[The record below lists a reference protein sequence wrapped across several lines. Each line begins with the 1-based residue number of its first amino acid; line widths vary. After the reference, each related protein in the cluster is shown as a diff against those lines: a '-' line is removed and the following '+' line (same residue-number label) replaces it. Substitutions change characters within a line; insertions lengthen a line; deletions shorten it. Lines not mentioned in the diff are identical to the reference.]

1 MGEVVSDT
9 TFQHSENS
17 GVPVLKNKHALV
29 PAFLA
34 AKGLVKLHIDSYNHF
49 IETEIKNIV
58 RANNRV
64 SVPEANWWLEYNDVY
79 VRPPTV
85 NDGGVVASR
94 VTPHDCRLRDL
105 TYAGEI
111 LVDVTFMRQNEIV
124 SKKGVLIGR
133 MPIMLKS
140 SVCIL
145 NGKSPSE
152 LMRMKECP
160 LDPGGYFIIS
170 GTEKVILMQE
180 QTSKNRLIIEEDS
193 KRGLV
198 CSVTSSSAQ
207 TKSKTN
213 IIMKDDKFYLSHNS
227 FTVDVP
233 VAVLFKAMGITS
245 DQEILHLIGTEESIW
260 ANFVPSLKQCLEC
273 NVHTKLDACRWLQAR
288 LQQRRFR
295 ISPTSGPAKQTKPDS
310 TNSEYDVILDMQ
322 RFVRDII
329 ITHVEMEKFNFSPRA
344 LFLGQM
350 VRYLI
355 LANERKIPPDDRD
368 FYGNKRIE
376 LAGSLIALLFEDV
389 FKTFNEDMWLTVSK
403 LDAKRRCTPFDI
415 SRHIKTWMITEQLN
429 RAISSGNWI
438 IKRFR
443 MMRHGV
449 TQVVSRLSYVAAL
462 GHMTRMTS
470 QFEKTRKVSGPRSIH
485 ASQWGLV
492 CPSDTPEGEA
502 CGLVKNVALM
512 CHVTVEM
519 DDTELIRLISSYY
532 VLPLYQMQ
540 YARTEFLIYVNGKP
554 IGFTEQPG
562 KLAALIRGLRRSGKI
577 DCFVSVHIKQVHRCV
592 HVVSDGGRLCRPY
605 IIVANNR
612 PLVTQALLDD
622 LTHNVLSWD
631 DFLKKG
637 VVEYLDA
644 NELND
649 CLVAMDES
657 YLTDGNRYTH
667 MEIDPATILGVVAGL
682 IPYPDHNQSPRNTYQ
697 CAMGKQAIGTVGL
710 NQQIRFDTL
719 QHQMVY
725 PQKPLVQSRTIQM
738 MHFDELPAGQNAIV
752 AIMSYS
758 GYDVEDALIINR
770 ASLDRGFARACIYH
784 RIGVHLKMHENAIY
798 DRLMGPSID
807 RETGLP
813 RRGDELL
820 QADGTAYVGSRVYDR
835 QILINKEMP
844 VVNVG
849 ALQEN
854 AGQLSLHSGT
864 PETITEFRRCPADYK
879 GIEPSYVE
887 KVLFSTSEGNQAVV
901 KVLLRQ
907 TRRPEIGD
915 KFSSRHGQKGV
926 VGLIVR
932 QEDMPF
938 STQGLVP
945 DIIMNPHGFPSRM
958 TVGKLLELLGSKAGA
973 VEGRIRDGSA
983 FSGDPA
989 EVLSQV
995 LIDHGH
1001 HYLGKE
1007 IMYSGVTGAPLE
1019 AYIYFGPVYY
1029 QRLKH
1034 MVMDKVH
1041 ARSRGPVTALT
1052 RQPTEGR
1059 SREGGLRIGEMER
1072 DCFIAYGTSQL
1083 LVERLLLSSD
1093 AYDACVCERCGLL
1106 ATSRNWC
1113 QYCRSSRQVV
1123 TVRMPYACKLLF
1135 QELMCMRILPRLTL
1149 GSTHRDHVT

>member
-1 MGEVVSDT
+1 MN
-9 TFQHSENS
+9 Q
-17 GVPVLKNKHALV
+17 KHYLV
-29 PAFLA
+29 PSFLA
-34 AKGLVKLHIDSYNHF
+34 SKGLVKLHIDSFNHF
-49 IETEIKNIV
+49 IQTEIKNIV
-58 RANNRV
+58 RANSRV
-64 SVPEANWWLEYNDVY
+64 SVPEANWWLEYNDIY
-79 VRPPTV
+79 IKPPTV

-111 LVDVTFMRQNEIV
+111 LVDVTFVRQNEVV

-140 SVCIL
+140 SICVL

-152 LMRMKECP
+152 LMRLKECP
-160 LDPGGYFIIS
+160 LDPGGYFIIG
-170 GTEKVILMQE
+170 GTEKVVLMQE

-213 IIMKDDKFYLSHNS
+213 IVTKDDKFYLSHNS
-227 FTVDVP
+227 FIVDVP
-233 VAVLFKAMGITS
+233 IAILFKAMNITS
-245 DQEILHLIGTEESIW
+245 DQELLQLIGTEESVW
-260 ANFVPSLKQCLEC
+260 ANFVPSLKLCLEY
-273 NVHTKLDACRWLQAR
+273 NIHTCLDACNWLHSR
-288 LQQRRFR
+288 LRQPRYRTAFGAGR
-295 ISPTSGPAKQTKPDS
+295 TLRTAA
-310 TNSEYDVILDMQ
+310 NILETDIIIEIQ
-322 RFVRDII
+322 RFLRDII
-329 ITHVEMEKFNFSPRA
+329 ITHIEMEKLNFAPRA
-344 LFLGQM
+344 FFLGQM

-355 LANERKIPPDDRD
+355 LANEKRIPPDDRD

-376 LAGSLIALLFEDV
+376 LAGSLLALLFEDV
-389 FKTFNEDMWLTVSK
+389 FKTFNEDLWLTVSK
-403 LDAKRRCTPFDI
+403 IDTKRRCTPFDI

-485 ASQWGLV
+485 ASQWGLI

-512 CHVTVEM
+512 CHVTVEV
-519 DDTELIRLISSYY
+519 DDAHLIELISNYY
-532 VLPLYQMQ
+532 TFPLYQMR
-540 YARTEFLIYVNGKP
+540 YAKNEYVIYVNGKP
-554 IGFTEQPG
+554 IGFTQHPG
-562 KLAALIRGLRRSGKI
+562 KLCVLIRGLRRSGRI
-577 DCFVSVHIKQVHRCV
+577 HGFVSVYIKQAHQCV
-592 HVVSDGGRLCRPY
+592 HVVSDGGRFCRPY
-605 IIVANNR
+605 IILCNGR
-612 PLVTQALLDD
+612 PLVTESVLQD
-622 LTHNVLSWD
+622 LRHNVLNWD
-631 DFLKKG
+631 DLLKKG
-637 VVEYLDA
+637 LVEYLDV

-657 YLTDGNRYTH
+657 CLTDGNHYTH

-697 CAMGKQAIGTVGL
+697 CAMGKQAIGTVAL

-719 QHQMVY
+719 QCQMVY
-725 PQKPLVQSRTIQM
+725 PQKPLVQSKTIQM
-738 MHFDELPAGQNAIV
+738 MHFDELPAGQNAVV

-758 GYDVEDALIINR
+758 GYDVEDALVINQ
-770 ASLDRGFARACIYH
+770 ASIDRGFARACVY
-784 RIGVHLKMHENAIY
+784 RRSGVHLKMHENAVY
-798 DRLMGPSID
+798 DRLMGPSIE
-807 RETGLP
+807 RETGFL
-813 RRGDELL
+813 RRGDEVL
-820 QADGTAYVGSRVYDR
+820 QADGVAYIGACVNDR

-844 VVNVG
+844 VVSSNAVLDNAGSLSLNVNTP
-849 ALQEN
+849 EN
-854 AGQLSLHSGT
+854 A
-864 PETITEFRRCPADYK
+864 TEFKRCPVDYK

-901 KVLLRQ
+901 KILLRQ
-907 TRRPEIGD
+907 TRRPEVGD

-932 QEDMPF
+932 QEDLPF
-938 STQGLVP
+938 STNGLTP

-958 TVGKLLELLGSKAGA
+958 TVGKLLEVLGSKAGA
-973 VEGRIRDGSA
+973 IEGKIRDGSA

-995 LIDHGH
+995 LIDHGY

-1007 IMYSGVTGAPLE
+1007 ILYSGVTGAPLE
-1019 AYIYFGPVYY
+1019 AFIYFGPVYY

-1059 SREGGLRIGEMER
+1059 SREGGLRVGEMER

-1083 LVERLLLSSD
+1083 LLERLLLSSD
-1093 AYDACVCERCGLL
+1093 AYDACVCEKCGLL
-1106 ATSRNWC
+1106 ATSPNWC

-1135 QELMCMRILPRLTL
+1135 QELMCMRILPRLRLRTAYH
-1149 GSTHRDHVT
+1149 SSIHTKSK

>member
-1 MGEVVSDT
+1 MN
-9 TFQHSENS
+9 QIHY
-17 GVPVLKNKHALV
+17 LV
-29 PAFLA
+29 PSFLA
-34 AKGLVKLHIDSYNHF
+34 SKGLVKLHIDSFNHF
-49 IETEIKNIV
+49 IQTEIKNIV
-58 RANNRV
+58 RANSRV
-64 SVPEANWWLEYNDVY
+64 SVPEANWWLEYNDIY
-79 VRPPTV
+79 IKPPTV

-111 LVDVTFMRQNEIV
+111 LVDVTFVRQNEVV

-140 SVCIL
+140 SICVL
-145 NGKSPSE
+145 NVYLLLMGVLIYKLSFLCPLNELGKSPSE
-152 LMRMKECP
+152 LMRLKECP
-160 LDPGGYFIIS
+160 LDPGGYFIIG
-170 GTEKVILMQE
+170 GTEKVVLMQE

-213 IIMKDDKFYLSHNS
+213 IVTKDDKFYLSHNS
-227 FTVDVP
+227 FIVDVP
-233 VAVLFKAMGITS
+233 IAILFKAMNITS
-245 DQEILHLIGTEESIW
+245 DQELLQLIGTEESVW
-260 ANFVPSLKQCLEC
+260 ANFVPSLKLCLEY
-273 NVHTKLDACRWLQAR
+273 NIHTCLDACNWLHSR
-288 LQQRRFR
+288 LRQPRYRTAFGASR
-295 ISPTSGPAKQTKPDS
+295 TLRTAA
-310 TNSEYDVILDMQ
+310 NILETDIILEIQ
-322 RFVRDII
+322 RFLRDII
-329 ITHVEMEKFNFSPRA
+329 ITHIEMEKLNFAPRA
-344 LFLGQM
+344 FFLGQM

-355 LANERKIPPDDRD
+355 LANEKRIPPDDRD

-376 LAGSLIALLFEDV
+376 LAGSLLALLFEDV
-389 FKTFNEDMWLTVSK
+389 FKTFNEDLWLTVSK
-403 LDAKRRCTPFDI
+403 IDTKRRCTPFDI

-470 QFEKTRKVSGPRSIH
+470 QFEKTRK
-485 ASQWGLV
+485 
-492 CPSDTPEGEA
+492 D
-502 CGLVKNVALM
+502 
-512 CHVTVEM
+512 
-519 DDTELIRLISSYY
+519 
-532 VLPLYQMQ
+532 
-540 YARTEFLIYVNGKP
+540 
-554 IGFTEQPG
+554 
-562 KLAALIRGLRRSGKI
+562 LR
-577 DCFVSVHIKQVHRCV
+577 
-592 HVVSDGGRLCRPY
+592 
-605 IIVANNR
+605 
-612 PLVTQALLDD
+612 
-622 LTHNVLSWD
+622 HNVLNWD
-631 DFLKKG
+631 DLLKKG
-637 VVEYLDA
+637 LVEYLDV

-657 YLTDGNRYTH
+657 CLTDGNHYTH

-697 CAMGKQAIGTVGL
+697 CAMGKQAIGTVAL

-719 QHQMVY
+719 QCQMVY
-725 PQKPLVQSRTIQM
+725 PQKPLVQSKTIQM

-758 GYDVEDALIINR
+758 GYDVEDALVINQ
-770 ASLDRGFARACIYH
+770 ASIDRGFARACVY
-784 RIGVHLKMHENAIY
+784 RRSGVHLKMHENAVY
-798 DRLMGPSID
+798 DRLMGPSIE
-807 RETGLP
+807 RETGVL
-813 RRGDELL
+813 RRGDEVL
-820 QADGTAYVGSRVYDR
+820 QADGVAYIGACVNDR

-844 VVNVG
+844 VVSSSAVLDNAGSLSLNVNTP
-849 ALQEN
+849 EN
-854 AGQLSLHSGT
+854 A
-864 PETITEFRRCPADYK
+864 TEFKRCPVDYK

-887 KVLFSTSEGNQAVV
+887 KVMFSTSEGNQAVV
-901 KVLLRQ
+901 KILLRQ
-907 TRRPEIGD
+907 TRRPEVGD

-932 QEDMPF
+932 QEDLPF
-938 STQGLVP
+938 STNGLTP

-958 TVGKLLELLGSKAGA
+958 TVGKLLEVLGSKAGA
-973 VEGRIRDGSA
+973 IEGKIRDGSA

-995 LIDHGH
+995 LIDHGY

-1007 IMYSGVTGAPLE
+1007 ILYSGVTGAPLE
-1019 AYIYFGPVYY
+1019 AFIYFGPVYY

-1059 SREGGLRIGEMER
+1059 SREGGLRVGEMER

-1083 LVERLLLSSD
+1083 LLERLLLSSD
-1093 AYDACVCERCGLL
+1093 AYDACVCEKCGLL
-1106 ATSRNWC
+1106 ATSPNWC

-1123 TVRMPYACKLLF
+1123 SVRMPYACKLLF
-1135 QELMCMRILPRLTL
+1135 QELMCMRILPRLRLRTAYH
-1149 GSTHRDHVT
+1149 SSIHTKSR